1 MNSPSLWI
9 AVSASLGAV
18 GVALGALGAHALKAR
33 LTPDQ
38 LASWG
43 TAVDYHLLHSIAL
56 LALALFSAATGRSV
70 QLPAVLFTAGI
81 LLFSGSIYLLLLTHQ
96 RWLGPLTPLGG
107 LCLIAAWISLLGLL
121 RSPSA

>member
-1 MNSPSLWI
+1 
-9 AVSASLGAV
+9 
-18 GVALGALGAHALKAR
+18 
-33 LTPDQ
+33 
-38 LASWG
+38 
-43 TAVDYHLLHSIAL
+43 
-56 LALALFSAATGRSV
+56 
-70 QLPAVLFTAGI
+70 VLFTAGI